1 MTRDPGL
8 QPERTSMSWL
18 RTQLVLFALGLLLF
32 KIADNQ
38 GVTSISIAGII
49 AMSFAICCS
58 FYTRKRFGKLFT
70 DTSVMKATE
79 QNIKKMLSAIV
90 CLISIGYAVLIWL
103 R

>member
-1 MTRDPGL
+1 MIRDPGL

-18 RTQLVLFALGLLLF
+18 RTQLVLFVLGLLLF

-38 GVTSISIAGII
+38 GVNSISIAGII
-49 AMSFAICCS
+49 AMSFAIYCS

-70 DTSVMKATE
+70 NASAMEATE

-90 CLISIGYAVLIWL
+90 CLLSIGYAALIWL